1 VPRPANGYV
10 NAAGQSV
17 PGTHDPISRY
27 MDRSALMHWA
37 HKRGMEGLPLYARDT
52 IDIGSAVHAM
62 ADLDLKGRPDRE
74 IENVA
79 RDAGLPRDDYDKAVR
94 AFMQFR
100 KWRINCHVQPIALE
114 LSLVSELHQYGG
126 TPDCIALI
134 DSRISLVEFKTSAK
148 PYPDHLVA
156 MAAHAQLWN
165 ENNPGRLIETFHWIG
180 LPKDG
185 GEFQHHAYADLSP
198 QWEIFTLY
206 LDAWRLE
213 KGLQRTRS
221 KKAAPPVAQAQQT
234 AQAAPAAAPTTTAR
248 PRRASK
254 PKVETAAPPQVA
266 VRPQSMAQI
275 LRAYGHIKEA
285 VTC

>member
-1 VPRPANGYV
+1 MPRPANGYT

-37 HKRGMEGLPLYARDT
+37 HKRGTEGLPLYARDAL
-52 IDIGSAVHAM
+52 DIGSTVHAM

-79 RDAGLPRDDYDKAVR
+79 RDAGLPRDDYDKAMR
-94 AFMQFR
+94 AFLQFR
-100 KWRINCHVQPIALE
+100 KWRVSCHVQPIALE
-114 LSLVSELHQYGG
+114 GSLVSELHQYGG

-134 DSRISLVEFKTSAK
+134 SDKVSLVEFKTSAK

-165 ENNPGRLIETFHWIG
+165 EHNTGKPIEAFHWIG

-198 QWEIFTLY
+198 QWEIFTLW

-213 KGLQRTRS
+213 KGLIRKRS
-221 KKAAPPVAQAQQT
+221 RKAAETPKP
-234 AQAAPAAAPTTTAR
+234 APASRSRLPLKLHPSLAER
-248 PRRASK
+248 LVNRSSSQSGRFRRGRRRWRRFSDF
-254 PKVETAAPPQVA
+254 
-266 VRPQSMAQI
+266 M
-275 LRAYGHIKEA
+275 
-285 VTC
+285 VTSRRLSDVD

>member
-37 HKRGMEGLPLYARDT
+37 HKRGMEGLPLYARDA

-62 ADLDLKGRPDRE
+62 ADLDLKGRPDLE

-79 RDAGLPRDDYDKAVR
+79 RDAGLPRDDYDKAMR

-100 KWRINCHVQPIALE
+100 KWRINCHVQPLALE

-134 DSRISLVEFKTSAK
+134 NSKVSLVEFKTSAK

-156 MAAHAQLWN
+156 MAAHANLWN
-165 ENNPGRLIETFHWIG
+165 ENFPDRLIEAFHWIG

-185 GEFQHHAYADLSP
+185 GEFQHHAYADLSQ
-198 QWEIFTLY
+198 QWELFLCY
-206 LDAWRLE
+206 FEAWRLE
-213 KGLQRTRS
+213 KGLIRRRS
-221 KKAAPPVAQAQQT
+221 KVTAPVKGVADKLGAPAPVEAPPK
-234 AQAAPAAAPTTTAR
+234 
-248 PRRASK
+248 PRRATRK
-254 PKVETAAPPQVA
+254 PEVEAPAKPAALGL
-266 VRPQSMAQI
+266 RPQSMAEI
-275 LRAYGHIKEA
+275 LRSYGHVKEA
-285 VTC
+285 VPC

>member
-1 VPRPANGYV
+1 MPRPATGYV

-27 MDRSALMHWA
+27 MDRCALMHWA
-37 HKRGMEGLPLYARDT
+37 HKRGMEGLPLYARNA
-52 IDIGSAVHAM
+52 IDIGFAVHAM
-62 ADLDLKGRPDRE
+62 ADLDLKGRADRE

-79 RDAGLPRDDYDKAVR
+79 RNAGLPRDDFDKAMR

-134 DSRISLVEFKTSAK
+134 SGKVSLVEFKTSVK
-148 PYPDHLVA
+148 PFADHLVA

-165 ENNPGRLIETFHWIG
+165 ENNPERLIEAFHWIG

-185 GEFQHHAYADLSP
+185 AEFRHHEYANLSP
-198 QWEIFTLY
+198 QWEIFLLY
-206 LDAWRLE
+206 LDCWRLE
-213 KGLQRTRS
+213 RGLQRTRT
-221 KKAAPPVAQAQQT
+221 KKAAPVAEVQKD
-234 AQAAPAAAPTTTAR
+234 APAATSTAPEPPAK
-248 PRRASK
+248 PRRTRK
-254 PKVETAAPPQVA
+254 PIEQPT
-266 VRPQSMAQI
+266 VRPILPLQTMDEL
-275 LRAYGHIKEA
+275 LRAYGHVKEA
-285 VTC
+285 IRC

>member
-1 VPRPANGYV
+1 VPRPANSYT
-10 NAAGQSV
+10 NSAGQSV

-37 HKRGMEGLPLYARDT
+37 HKRGVDGLPLYARDA

-79 RDAGLPRDDYDKAVR
+79 RDAGLPRDDFDKAMR

-100 KWRINCHVQPIALE
+100 KWRINCHVQPIVLE
-114 LSLVSELHQYGG
+114 CSLVSEIHQYGG
-126 TPDCIALI
+126 TPDCIAT
-134 DSRISLVEFKTSAK
+134 ISGKVALVEFKTSVK

-165 ENNPGRLIETFHWIG
+165 ENRPQQPIEVFHWLG
-180 LPKDG
+180 CPKDG
-185 GEFQHHAYADLSP
+185 SEFQHHAYSDLSP

-213 KGLQRTRS
+213 KGLQRKRT
-221 KKAAPPVAQAQQT
+221 KVAQVAQAQET
-234 AQAAPAAAPTTTAR
+234 APAPAAAAPKS
-248 PRRASK
+248 RRTVKSK
-254 PKVETAAPPQVA
+254 AEAAAPLQVA
-266 VRPQSMAQI
+266 VRPQTMAQI
-275 LRAYGHIKEA
+275 LRAYGHVKEA
-285 VTC
+285 VPC

>member
-10 NAAGQSV
+10 NAAGDSV
-17 PGTHDPISRY
+17 PGTHDPIIRY

-37 HKRGMEGLPLYARDT
+37 HKRGMEGLPLYARDA

-94 AFMQFR
+94 AFVQFR
-100 KWRINCHVQPIALE
+100 KWRIGCHVQPVALE
-114 LSLVSELHQYGG
+114 RSLVSELHQYGG

-134 DSRISLVEFKTSAK
+134 NSKISLVEFKTSAK
-148 PYPDHLVA
+148 PYPDQLVA

-185 GEFQHHAYADLSP
+185 GEFQHHAYADLSI
-198 QWEIFTLY
+198 QWQIFLCY
-206 LDAWRLE
+206 LDCWRLE
-213 KGLQRTRS
+213 KGLIRKRT
-221 KKAAPPVAQAQQT
+221 KVTAEAPQPAPPAEV
-234 AQAAPAAAPTTTAR
+234 APTHRRSAPKPVVEQPAKTTQ
-248 PRRASK
+248 PIM
-254 PKVETAAPPQVA
+254 P
-266 VRPQSMAQI
+266 PQSMAEL
-275 LRAYGHIKEA
+275 LRAYGHLRDHQL
-285 VTC
+285 V

>member
-37 HKRGMEGLPLYARDT
+37 HKRGVEGLPLYARDA

-79 RDAGLPRDDYDKAVR
+79 RDAGLPRDDYDKAMR
-94 AFMQFR
+94 CFMQFR
-100 KWRINCHVQPIALE
+100 KWRISCQVQPIALE
-114 LSLVSELHQYGG
+114 CSLVSELYQYGG
-126 TPDCIALI
+126 TPDCIAKI
-134 DSRISLVEFKTSAK
+134 SDRVSLVEFKTSVK

-156 MAAHAQLWN
+156 MAAHANLWN
-165 ENNPGRLIETFHWIG
+165 EHYPAGQVEAFHWIG

-198 QWEIFTLY
+198 QWELFLAY
-206 LDAWRLE
+206 FDAWKLE
-213 KGLQRTRS
+213 KGLIRKRS
-221 KKAAPPVAQAQQT
+221 KVTAAVKEVADKLGAQAPVEAAPK
-234 AQAAPAAAPTTTAR
+234 
-248 PRRASK
+248 PRRATRK
-254 PKVETAAPPQVA
+254 PVVEASAKPAALGL
-266 VRPQSMAQI
+266 RPQSMAEI
-275 LRAYGHIKEA
+275 LRSYGHVKEA
-285 VTC
+285 VPC

>member
-37 HKRGMEGLPLYARDT
+37 HRRGMEGLPLYARDA

-62 ADLDLKGRPDRE
+62 ADLDLKGRPDKE
-74 IENVA
+74 IEKVA
-79 RDAGLPRDDYDKAVR
+79 QGAGLCRDDYDKAMR
-94 AFMQFR
+94 AFLQFR

-134 DSRISLVEFKTSAK
+134 NSKLSLVEFKTSAK
-148 PYPDHLVA
+148 PYADHLVA
-156 MAAHAQLWN
+156 MAAHAALWN
-165 ENNPGRLIETFHWIG
+165 ENNPGRLIEAFHWIG

-185 GEFQHHAYADLSP
+185 GEFQHHAYADLSV
-198 QWEIFTLY
+198 QWEIFLLY
-206 LDAWRLE
+206 LDCWRLE
-213 KGLQRTRS
+213 KGLTRKRTA
-221 KKAAPPVAQAQQT
+221 KTEAPK
-234 AQAAPAAAPTTTAR
+234 PAAANEAASK
-248 PRRASK
+248 PRRARK
-254 PKVETAAPPQVA
+254 PVVEAKPTQPIA
-266 VRPQSMAQI
+266 RPQSMAEM

-285 VTC
+285 APC